1 MFVLAC
7 IEHLRVPRH
16 ATPLTRPPIELGI
29 NTLGARIASNSVH
42 IYNLSISTVG
52 ASTTSNSVHIYNPN
66 FPLAFTNSVSE
77 MSPFARQSIN
87 DANWLKNGVSEGTLP
102 FGPLLEVVATICCMR
117 VPAALDGDGP
127 CGPLLAPVLA
137 DANGNAT
144 RLAGLWP
151 STVATFCQKSGGRHP
166 GCVAIVARL
175 PTTIWTNTERTAC
188 THSICVAK
196 AA

>member
-7 IEHLRVPRH
+7 IEHLCVPRH
-16 ATPLTRPPIELGI
+16 ATPLTRPPIELSI

-42 IYNLSISTVG
+42 IYNLSINTLG

-87 DANWLKNGVSEGTLP
+87 DANWLKNCVYEGTLP
-102 FGPLLEVVATICCMR
+102 FGPLLEVVATFCGMR

-127 CGPLLAPVLA
+127 CGPWLAPVLA

-151 STVATFCQKSGGRHP
+151 NTVATFCQKSGWCHATVSLRPIGTHTQIGAGVGR
-166 GCVAIVARL
+166 AL
-175 PTTIWTNTERTAC
+175 D
-188 THSICVAK
+188 S
-196 AA
+196 